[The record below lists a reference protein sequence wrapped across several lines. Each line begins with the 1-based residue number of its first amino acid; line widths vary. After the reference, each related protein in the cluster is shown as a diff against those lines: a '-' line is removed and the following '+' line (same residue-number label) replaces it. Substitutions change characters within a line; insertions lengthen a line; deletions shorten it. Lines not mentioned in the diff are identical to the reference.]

1 MFRWSSVLKYC
12 SLPKASIS
20 TKSALPYIRHQLSN
34 HLVIN
39 NLKLINFSA
48 FRFFSSKPDA
58 SAEETNANTG
68 ANKVLAD
75 YEYIIAKVAVSRGSV
90 PEEEIKDM
98 LTSLCKMGATSAEEL
113 DIPQAIKYFTEAISL
128 AREAH
133 LMDTIQLAY
142 AHSGIGGIYLK
153 EKNFEKAE
161 EHLDTATQIYR
172 KAAQAG
178 DKAARTQAIETECLK
193 AMLYKEQGDLDKAT
207 NLFNEITERLKEL
220 SKEESVMFLVMINEG
235 LGDICFEKADYDQA
249 IQHWEKVIEV
259 VKENYG
265 EDRIELNSTYKR
277 LLDMLAVQGDFTKAL
292 KYAEDGLQLCMKHY
306 GDDHPETG
314 LSLYR
319 IGELYLRMG
328 EYDTGLNHCEQALDI
343 LEKSAESFSET
354 IAEASLSLA
363 NIYLSLDKDSN
374 AHEVFNR
381 AAKVLREYHGEKS
394 LALADCYNSWGE
406 MLASKKNTQTEGK
419 EFLMK
424 ALDIYQQPEHKND
437 AKIIMTQLIIG
448 EISFYEGQPEEAF
461 KWMQKA
467 LELSKQT
474 NNRPKPLEDIYSVI
488 ASIHFQTQKYKE
500 SIEYY
505 KQAVQACEESKRK
518 NQHLH
523 YHYAN
528 LGAALF
534 GAGQKEEAVT
544 NLRKALELT
553 LKTSANTAFVKKTGQ
568 AIMGL
573 LHELGR
579 KEEGE
584 EVKKQLIAYIKEHG
598 DVQDHHHHHHHH
610 VHGPDCNHDHDHDH
624 GHVHGPGCG
633 HDHHDHDHHVH
644 GPGCEHDHHDHD
656 HHVHGPGCGH
666 DHDHHEDGHVHG
678 PGCGHDH
685 QQDHEH
691 VHGPGCGHDHG
702 HGHGHKHRH

>member
-1 MFRWSSVLKYC
+1 MFRWSAVLKYC

-20 TKSALPYIRHQLSN
+20 TKSAFPYIRQQLSN
-34 HLVIN
+34 QLVIN
-39 NLKLINFSA
+39 NLKFINFSA
-48 FRFFSSKPDA
+48 VRFFSSK
-58 SAEETNANTG
+58 SAEETIENTN

-75 YEYIIAKVAVSRGSV
+75 YQFIIAKLAVSKGSV
-90 PEEEIKDM
+90 PEEDIKKT
-98 LTSLCKMGATSAEEL
+98 LSSLCKMGATSAEEL
-113 DIPQAIKYFTEAISL
+113 DIPNAIKCFTEAITL
-128 AREAH
+128 AREAG
-133 LMDTIQLAY
+133 LIDTIQLAY
-142 AHSGIGGIYLK
+142 AHSGVGGIYLK

-161 EHLDTATQIYR
+161 EHLDTATKIYR

-178 DKAARTQAIETECLK
+178 DKNARTQAIETECLK

-207 NLFNEITERLKEL
+207 NLFNQITERLKEL
-220 SKEESVMFLVMINEG
+220 PKEETAMFLVMINEG
-235 LGDICFEKADYDQA
+235 LGDISFEKADYDQA

-277 LLDMLAVQGDFTKAL
+277 LLDMLAVQQDFTKAL
-292 KYAEDGLQLCMKHY
+292 KYGQDSLELCMNHY
-306 GDDHPETG
+306 GEDHPEVG
-314 LSLYR
+314 LSRYR

-328 EYDTGLNHCEQALDI
+328 EYETGLIHCEQALDV
-343 LEKSAESFSET
+343 LEKSAEEFSGT

-381 AAKVLREYHGEKS
+381 AAKVLIEYHGENS
-394 LALADCYNSWGE
+394 VELADCYNSWGE

-419 EFLMK
+419 EFIIK
-424 ALDIYQQPEHKND
+424 ALDIYQQPPEYKND
-437 AKIIMTQLIIG
+437 AKIIMAQLIIG
-448 EISFYEGQPEEAF
+448 EISFYEGQTEEAF
-461 KWMQKA
+461 KWMHKA
-467 LELSKQT
+467 LELSKKT

-488 ASIHFQTQKYKE
+488 ASINFQTQKYKE

-505 KQAVQACEESKRK
+505 KQAVQVCEESKRK
-518 NQHLH
+518 NNIH

-534 GAGQKEEAVT
+534 GAGNKEEAVT
-544 NLRKALELT
+544 ALKKSLDIT
-553 LKTSANTAFVKKTGQ
+553 LKTPANTAFVKKTGQ
-568 AIMGL
+568 AILGL
-573 LHELGR
+573 LNELGR
-579 KEEGE
+579 KEEIE
-584 EVKKQLIAYIKEHG
+584 ELKKQLTAYIKQHG
-598 DVQDHHHHHHHH
+598 DVQDHHHHHHH

-633 HDHHDHDHHVH
+633 HDHHHD
-644 GPGCEHDHHDHD
+644 D

-666 DHDHHEDGHVHG
+666 DHHHDDHHVHG

-685 QQDHEH
+685 HHDEKH
-691 VHGPGCGHDHG
+691 VHGPGCGHDHHHDDKHVHG
-702 HGHGHKHRH
+702 PGCGHDHSHGHSHGKGHKHKH